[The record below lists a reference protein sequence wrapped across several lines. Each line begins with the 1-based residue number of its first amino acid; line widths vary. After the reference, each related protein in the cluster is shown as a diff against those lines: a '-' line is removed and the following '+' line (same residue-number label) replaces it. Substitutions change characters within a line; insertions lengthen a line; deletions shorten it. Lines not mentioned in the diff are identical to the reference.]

1 MGPKYKQVA
10 SQIET
15 DIMNH
20 VYQHTNKLLTEDE
33 YATKYSVS
41 RNTARKAIEILVN
54 KGYVY
59 QVQGSGVFVRDHYM
73 SDYVNLEKLQGLTS
87 DFSGRK
93 VETRV
98 LHFELTTANEEVAER
113 MKCEVGAEVYSVKRL
128 RLVDDHPFSIEDS
141 YFRKELVVY
150 LDRNITEQSI
160 YNYFRNDQKLA
171 IGFAD
176 RVIYADFLTA
186 EDAELLELNE
196 NDPALLV
203 DNTVYLTNGQ
213 IFDVSRTIHHFRH
226 VKMLKVSNIKS

>member
-1 MGPKYKQVA
+1 MAPKYKQVA
-10 SQIET
+10 TQIES
-15 DIMNH
+15 DIVNH

-33 YATKYSVS
+33 YATKYGVS
-41 RNTARKAIEILVN
+41 RNTVRKAIEILVN

-59 QVQGSGVFVRDHYM
+59 QVQGSGVFVRDHYN
-73 SDYVNLEKLQGLTS
+73 SDLINLEKLQGLTS

-98 LHFELTTANEEVAER
+98 LHFEQTTADEAVAER
-113 MKCEVGAEVYSVKRL
+113 MKCPVGTPVYYVKRL
-128 RLVDDHPFSIEDS
+128 RLVDDHPFSVEDS
-141 YFRKELVVY
+141 YFRKELVIY
-150 LDRNITEQSI
+150 LDENIVQKSI
-160 YNYFRNDQKLA
+160 YTYLRSDQKLA

-176 RVIYADFLTA
+176 RVIYADFLNK
-186 EDAELLELNE
+186 DAADLLDLKE

-213 IFDVSRTIHHFRH
+213 IFDVSRSTHHFQH

>member
-1 MGPKYKQVA
+1 MTAKYKQVA
-10 SQIET
+10 EQIET
-15 DIMNH
+15 DIVNH

-33 YATKYSVS
+33 YATKYGIS
-41 RNTARKAIEILVN
+41 RNTVRKAIEILVN

-59 QVQGSGVFVRDHYM
+59 QVQGSGVFVRDHYN

-98 LHFELTTANEEVAER
+98 LAFEQTTANEEVAER
-113 MKCEVGAEVYSVKRL
+113 MKCPVGTPVYYVKRL
-128 RLVDDHPFSIEDS
+128 RLVDDHPFSVEDS
-141 YFRKELVVY
+141 YFRKSLVIY
-150 LDRNITEQSI
+150 LDENIIQKSI
-160 YNYFRNDQKLA
+160 YNYLRNDQKLA

-176 RVIYADFLTA
+176 RVIYADFLKLD
-186 EDAELLELNE
+186 DAVLLELKE
-196 NDPALLV
+196 DDPALLV

-213 IFDVSRTIHHFRH
+213 IFDVSRATHHFRH

>member
-10 SQIET
+10 SHIET

-41 RNTARKAIEILVN
+41 RNTVRKAIEILVN

-59 QVQGSGVFVRDHYM
+59 QVQGSGVFIRDHYM

-150 LDRNITEQSI
+150 LDRHITEQSI

>member
-1 MGPKYKQVA
+1 MTAKYKQVA
-10 SQIET
+10 EQIET
-15 DIMNH
+15 DIVNH

-33 YATKYSVS
+33 YATKYGIS
-41 RNTARKAIEILVN
+41 RNTVRKAIEILVN

-59 QVQGSGVFVRDHYM
+59 QVQGSGVFVRDHYN

-98 LHFELTTANEEVAER
+98 LAFEQTTANEEVAER
-113 MKCEVGAEVYSVKRL
+113 MKCPVGTPVYYVKRL
-128 RLVDDHPFSIEDS
+128 RLVDDHPFSVEDS
-141 YFRKELVVY
+141 YFRKSLVIY
-150 LDRNITEQSI
+150 LDENIIQKSI
-160 YNYFRNDQKLA
+160 YNYLRNDQKLA

-176 RVIYADFLTA
+176 RVIYADFLKSD
-186 EDAELLELNE
+186 DAVLLELKE
-196 NDPALLV
+196 DDPALLV

-213 IFDVSRTIHHFRH
+213 IFDVSRATHHFRH